1 LANFQDR
8 GLTSSEKK
16 KKKSLLLKRRN
27 NMNDMSQQP
36 QEPILPP
43 PFVPQTIAEFIFADE
58 DGNMPELLDL

>member
-1 LANFQDR
+1 
-8 GLTSSEKK
+8 
-16 KKKSLLLKRRN
+16 
-27 NMNDMSQQP
+27 MNDMSQQP